1 MMKREVINNVNG
13 RKIVPKLFGGS
24 NFLITL
30 SLSLSLSFLIFILIT
45 LFIYYLLQP

>member
-1 MMKREVINNVNG
+1 MTKREAINNVNG

-30 SLSLSLSFLIFILIT
+30 SPFSLLIFILIT
-45 LFIYYLLQP
+45 LFIYYLRQP